1 MSYVK
6 PDQVVQNMIQAGAD
20 KAQLPVQDLL
30 IRGGLAGALLGFGTT
45 LAFTAE
51 MQTQL
56 GIIGA
61 LFFPACFVI
70 ITLLGLE
77 LVTGNFILLP
87 LAVFEKK
94 ATVKQMMQN
103 WFWVITGHLL
113 GAALYAVLYVISA
126 THLGTISGL
135 AVTDKIIAVAEAKTL
150 AYSALGSSGLLVV
163 FVKAV
168 LCNWMVTLGV
178 VMAMTSQSTIGKIA
192 AMWLPIFMFF
202 AQGFEHAVVNMF
214 VIPAGL
220 LLGADVSTADWL
232 LWNQVPVLFGNLVGG
247 FVFTGFALYMTYART
262 EKKDLALERNYQI
275 KKASQGG

>member
-113 GAALYAVLYVISA
+113 GGALYAVLYVISA

-135 AVTDKIIAVAEAKTL
+135 SVTDKIIAVAEAKTL

-178 VMAMTSQSTIGKIA
+178 VMAMTSQSTGGKIA

-214 VIPAGL
+214 VIPAGM
-220 LLGADVSTADWL
+220 LLGADVSIADWL

-247 FVFTGFALYMTYART
+247 FVFTGLALYITYART
-262 EKKDLALERNYQI
+262 EKKDLVLERTYHI
-275 KKASQGG
+275 KKVSQGG